1 VARRKKAAA
10 PTLDD
15 IMARFQDAQQ
25 YWGLLHAEQQ
35 TDHTM
40 FNLQQLVSVPQGYNV
55 VRPATANSIISTAAD
70 HIAGDSPQVEVPE
83 AGLSKDAQS
92 RSERLEHGLQDALW
106 RFQSGH
112 VENPIRSLVLT
123 GLWSGQMISQ
133 GPIFDGAEWGMI
145 PEESKY
151 TDTEAYKL
159 AKDDYDDTKRTEW
172 PFFWRV
178 LDPRNV
184 YPDPGTV
191 GLQWVIVNYQRTAGS
206 VQQQWP
212 SWDMR
217 LPGMSKSDKPL
228 QSGRLIQFME
238 YWDEKYRAY
247 IIGAGAPGGG
257 AFTGTAAFTGTGSQQ
272 QFLDGPR
279 EHRYGKPPF
288 QIRSTGY
295 GEDAGLPHERFRSIL
310 YPARSLINQE
320 IAAFSQLD
328 AMMRRTAWSVVMTPI
343 GSGFDSIEPGTVKE
357 MEPEDIDKTKP
368 FSEIN
373 ASVIQSLMQELQF
386 LSEQIQEATFPN
398 VVQGVRA
405 KGITSG
411 YGQNSLV
418 AQAKVKYGAAVVNLQ
433 ALLADFLIDFARCVQ
448 YVVGEDVPVFGQ
460 TRWGV
465 ADSTLKRDDI
475 GDLRKVLVTVNPKLP
490 TDDAN
495 DIAMGQILLGLGA
508 IDLDTF
514 ITDFAH
520 YQFPGEMRVRIMRDK
535 ALMSPEIQR
544 VISLA
549 AALESGHIQY
559 VMQAA
564 QTIGMDPGQLL
575 ATLGFGVPTQQ
586 GQGGFGGQLGAQQ
599 QAPQQVGGQPQNTAP
614 QMAVPQQSLM
624 GGNMKPQPTPGGQ
637 SDIRNAVAPGISIG
651 Q

>member
-1 VARRKKAAA
+1 LARRKKADL
-10 PTLDD
+10 PPNLDD
-15 IMARFQDAQQ
+15 IMARFNDAQQ
-25 YWGLLHAEQQ
+25 YWGLLHAEQHI
-35 TDHTM
+35 DHTM
-40 FNLQQLVSVPQGYNV
+40 FNLKQIVSVPNGYNV
-55 VRPATANSIISTAAD
+55 IRPATANSIVSTAAD
-70 HIAGDSPQVEVPE
+70 HIAGDAPQVQVPE
-83 AGLSKDAQS
+83 SGQSHEAQK

-145 PEESKY
+145 PEASGY
-151 TDTEAYKL
+151 SGDVAYQQAKL
-159 AKDDYDDTKRTEW
+159 EYEDTKRVSW

-191 GLQWVIVNYQRTAGS
+191 GLEWVIVQYMRSAGS
-206 VQQQWP
+206 IKQQWP

-217 LPGMSKSDKPL
+217 LKDMSKNDRPL
-228 QSGRLIQFME
+228 QSGDLINFME
-238 YWDEKYRAY
+238 YWDRRHRAY
-247 IIGAGAPGGG
+247 IVGAGARLGG
-257 AFTGTAAFTGTGSQQ
+257 FTGTGVSASTG

-295 GEDAGLPHERFRSIL
+295 GEDSGLPHERFRSIL

-320 IAAFSQLD
+320 IAAISQLD

-357 MEPEDIDKTKP
+357 MNPEDIKLTVP

-373 ASVIQSLMQELQF
+373 PAIIQTLMSELQF

-398 VVQGVRA
+398 VVQGIRA

-418 AQAKVKYGAAVVNLQ
+418 AQAKVKYGSAVVNLQ
-433 ALLADFLIDFARCVQ
+433 ALLSDFLVDFARCVQ
-448 YVVGEDVPVFGQ
+448 YVVGEPVPIFGQ
-460 TRWGV
+460 TRWGI
-465 ADSTLKRDDI
+465 ADSTLRPDDI
-475 GDLRKVLVTVNPKLP
+475 NDLKKVVVVVNPKLP

-495 DIAMGQILLGLGA
+495 DIAIGQILLALGA
-508 IDLDTF
+508 IDMDTF
-514 ITDFAH
+514 IEKFAH
-520 YQFPGEMRVRIMRDK
+520 FQFPGEMRIRVLRDK

-544 VISLA
+544 VLSLA
-549 AALESGHIQY
+549 AAMENGYIDY
-559 VMQAA
+559 VLGAA
-564 QTIGMDPGQLL
+564 QKLGMDPGQLL
-575 ATLGFGVPTQQ
+575 ATLGFGSPTQT
-586 GQGGFGGQLGAQQ
+586 GQQPAPGAVGSQQ
-599 QAPQQVGGQPQNTAP
+599 QAPQQFGGQPQSTAP
-614 QMAVPQQSLM
+614 QMALPQQSLM
-624 GGNMKPQPTPGGQ
+624 GGNMKPQPAPGGQ
-637 SDIRNAVAPGISIG
+637 AAVRDAAVPGIPIAA
-651 Q
+651 